1 MTGRGQA
8 VERVVFPSRRGSRLV
23 GLWHAGGGGG
33 GVILCHG
40 MESCKEGT
48 KSIRLAEG
56 FAARGYDA
64 LRFDFSYVG
73 ESEGEFE
80 DLTISG
86 EVDDLAGAW
95 RCARERL
102 RGPIG
107 IVGSSLGG
115 TVALLFAAAEPA
127 VAALATI
134 AAVADPRRLWRRLPA
149 GACEQWRRDGV
160 YEVYGMRLRS
170 TFLEDAERLDIARAR
185 RLASAVRS
193 LIAHG
198 TKDDVV
204 PCQDGA
210 AIAAAAAARHRL
222 QLYPGADHRFSP
234 APEMLDRLLGD
245 IGDWMQQR
253 LEEAAR
259 VAAQAGAQ

>member
-1 MTGRGQA
+1 VTGRGQA
-8 VERVVFPSRRGSRLV
+8 VERLVFPSRRGSRLV
-23 GLWHAGGGGG
+23 GLWHAGGGGA

-102 RGPIG
+102 PGPIG

-134 AAVADPRRLWRRLPA
+134 AAVADPRRLSRRLPA

-170 TFLEDAERLDIARAR
+170 TFLEDAERLDIAA
-185 RLASAVRS
+185 ASARIRCPL

-210 AIAAAAAARHRL
+210 AIAAAAAAPHRL
-222 QLYPGADHRFSP
+222 QLYPGADHRFSR
-234 APEMLDRLLGD
+234 PEMLDRLLGD
-245 IGDWMQQR
+245 IGDWMRQR

-259 VAAQAGAQ
+259 VAAPEGAQ